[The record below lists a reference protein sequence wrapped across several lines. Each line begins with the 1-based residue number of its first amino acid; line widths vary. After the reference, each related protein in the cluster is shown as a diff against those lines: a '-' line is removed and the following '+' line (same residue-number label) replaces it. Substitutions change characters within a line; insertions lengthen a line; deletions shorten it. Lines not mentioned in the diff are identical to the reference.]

1 MDIGITLHCLSAAI
15 FIIGLLTVIMRKT
28 TIIILMGIEM
38 MLNAINLSLVLY
50 SKELDHLSPQ
60 IMVFFVIVLAASEAA
75 IGLSIIIS
83 VYRNFGNI
91 LTDKLKGLRG

>member
-1 MDIGITLHCLSAAI
+1 MAVLFLVFAAALAMGTFVETWYSTETARI
-15 FIIGLLTVIMRKT
+15 FIYNT
-28 TIIILMGIEM
+28 TWFE
-38 MLNAINLSLVLY
+38 V
-50 SKELDHLSPQ
+50 

-75 IGLSIIIS
+75 IGLSIIIG